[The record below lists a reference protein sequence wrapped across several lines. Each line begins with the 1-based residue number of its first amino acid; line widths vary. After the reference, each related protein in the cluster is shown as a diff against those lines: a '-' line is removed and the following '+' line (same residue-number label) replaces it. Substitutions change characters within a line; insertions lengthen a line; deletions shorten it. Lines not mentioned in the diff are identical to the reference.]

1 MWVEKSHMKCP
12 EQTILGGV
20 STFEVM
26 IMGSSSVC
34 VFSVSQ
40 NVFTWFWKPNSL
52 PADQL
57 I

>member
-1 MWVEKSHMKCP
+1 MKCP

-40 NVFTWFWKPNSL
+40 NVFT
-52 PADQL
+52 
-57 I
+57 